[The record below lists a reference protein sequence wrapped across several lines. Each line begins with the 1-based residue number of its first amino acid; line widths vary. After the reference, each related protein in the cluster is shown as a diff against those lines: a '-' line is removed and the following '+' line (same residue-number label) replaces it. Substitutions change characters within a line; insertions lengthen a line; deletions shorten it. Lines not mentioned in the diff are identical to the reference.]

1 MENNLSINTYYLLKN
16 TADKLLLDILTDEEK
31 TNFSVYKRELL
42 NELDKNNC
50 LLPSELIIKYYNYC
64 IENFKT
70 N

>member
-1 MENNLSINTYYLLKN
+1 MENTLSINTYYLLKN

-42 NELDKNNC
+42 NELDNNNC

>member
-1 MENNLSINTYYLLKN
+1 MENTLSINTYYLLKN
-16 TADKLLLDILTDEEK
+16 TADKLLLDILTEEEK
-31 TNFSVYKRELL
+31 TNFSAYKRELL